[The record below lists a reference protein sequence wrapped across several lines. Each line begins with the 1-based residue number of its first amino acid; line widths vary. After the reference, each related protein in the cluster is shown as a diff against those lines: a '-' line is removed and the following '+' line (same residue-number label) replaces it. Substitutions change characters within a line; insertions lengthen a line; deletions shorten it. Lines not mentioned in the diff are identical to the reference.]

1 MHIIPN
7 LIKLDV
13 HSMDLELADGIG
25 NGHGC
30 MELDSVNLNSMRKI
44 ILFKNKNGL
53 DLTSELL
60 MTYPKTSYS

>member
-1 MHIIPN
+1 
-7 LIKLDV
+7 
-13 HSMDLELADGIG
+13 MDLELADGIG